1 MKIVIL
7 CIISQETYSTMII
20 EEFFMRTAFFKTF
33 LTPLIIAIKVI
44 GEINVSSFYRV
55 SWAKIDTRVKRG
67 RLSKYKP

>member
-1 MKIVIL
+1 
-7 CIISQETYSTMII
+7 MII